1 MTSCIENIS
10 KKKWKSWELMHIWKV
25 MLINRVKSV
34 AMNLIKFRKFQSAEH
49 TAIHWPRAAMK
60 KSPKKKWKMEKIQKC
75 KGDKRPE

>member
-1 MTSCIENIS
+1 MEIVGTDAYMEGHMT
-10 KKKWKSWELMHIWKV
+10 V
-25 MLINRVKSV
+25 VLINRVKSV
-34 AMNLIKFRKFQSAEH
+34 EMNLIKFRKFQSAEH